1 MQVIH
6 KSVYSK
12 CKHSA
17 KLMGMIE
24 NMRISPL
31 EMHVYYN
38 INSSFAYALT
48 WTSLSHSNQMEK
60 WPIRHQ
66 SSQVHALHFNY
77 TATLMTVINGK
88 GGSKQKLK
96 TVLLKHSECSNMPI
110 IQVYI
115 SMTWQK
121 GVKCFV
127 EAKRKIGGCGCFAD
141 NNWMW
146 RWYHSKLQMSL
157 EVLMRH

>member
-1 MQVIH
+1 
-6 KSVYSK
+6 
-12 CKHSA
+12 
-17 KLMGMIE
+17 MGMIE

-88 GGSKQKLK
+88 GGTKQKLK
-96 TVLLKHSECSNMPI
+96 RVLLKHSMFQHADYSGVHQYDMTEGSNLLRRGKEEDWRMWLFCW
-110 IQVYI
+110 QQLNVKMI
-115 SMTWQK
+115 SQQTPDESRSFNETLNGAGQ
-121 GVKCFV
+121 
-127 EAKRKIGGCGCFAD
+127 
-141 NNWMW
+141 
-146 RWYHSKLQMSL
+146 
-157 EVLMRH
+157 